1 MGKFEEP
8 VPNKIEKSKSDGSEG
23 KQNKLNG
30 FGIAAKQL
38 MDGNKN
44 ASSGDGSAVG
54 KSADK
59 SANSGVEIYHKD
71 GIGDDLKVIAGPE
84 ILHKDGKGDGLNSI
98 AGPEI
103 LHKDGKGDGL
113 KSFAG
118 PEILHKDGKGD
129 DIKVIAGPEILHK
142 DAITAHP
149 NGPEAG
155 LKQQSEDFMKKFN
168 QALELPAEKV
178 PQALEV
184 LYKDNQAQVKQVEL
198 KIASITKSLAEA
210 TFMPF

>member
-8 VPNKIEKSKSDGSEG
+8 VPNKIEKIKSDGSEG
-23 KQNKLNG
+23 KQSKLNG

-44 ASSGDGSAVG
+44 ASSGDGSAVA

-59 SANSGVEIYHKD
+59 TANSGV
-71 GIGDDLKVIAGPE
+71 E
-84 ILHKDGKGDGLNSI
+84 ILHKDGKGDDI
-98 AGPEI
+98 KAI
-103 LHKDGKGDGL
+103 
-113 KSFAG
+113 AG

-142 DAITAHP
+142 DVKGNESSNVSPDKNGIDAITAHP

-168 QALELPAEKV
+168 QALELP
-178 PQALEV
+178 
-184 LYKDNQAQVKQVEL
+184 
-198 KIASITKSLAEA
+198 
-210 TFMPF
+210 

>member
-84 ILHKDGKGDGLNSI
+84 ILHKDGKGDGLKSI

-103 LHKDGKGDGL
+103 LYKDGKGDEPVSPDKNG
-113 KSFAG
+113 
-118 PEILHKDGKGD
+118 I
-129 DIKVIAGPEILHK
+129 

-155 LKQQSEDFMKKFN
+155 LKLQSEEFMKKFK
-168 QALELPAEKV
+168 QALELPPEKV

-198 KIASITKSLAEA
+198 RIASITKSLAEA

>member
-113 KSFAG
+113 KS
-118 PEILHKDGKGD
+118 
-129 DIKVIAGPEILHK
+129 IAGPEILYK
-142 DAITAHP
+142 DGKGDEPVSPDKNGIDAITAHP

-155 LKQQSEDFMKKFN
+155 LKLQSEEFMKKFK
-168 QALELPAEKV
+168 QALELPPEKV

-198 KIASITKSLAEA
+198 RIASITKSLAEA

>member
-84 ILHKDGKGDGLNSI
+84 ILHKDGKGDGLNSF

-113 KSFAG
+113 KS
-118 PEILHKDGKGD
+118 
-129 DIKVIAGPEILHK
+129 IAGPEILYK
-142 DAITAHP
+142 DGKGDEPVSPDKNGIDAITAHP

-155 LKQQSEDFMKKFN
+155 LKLQSEEFMKKFK
-168 QALELPAEKV
+168 QALELPPEKV

-198 KIASITKSLAEA
+198 RIASITKSLAEA

>member
-8 VPNKIEKSKSDGSEG
+8 VPNKIEKIKSDGSEG
-23 KQNKLNG
+23 KQSKLNG

-44 ASSGDGSAVG
+44 ASSGDGSAVA

-59 SANSGVEIYHKD
+59 TANSGV
-71 GIGDDLKVIAGPE
+71 
-84 ILHKDGKGDGLNSI
+84 
-98 AGPEI
+98 
-103 LHKDGKGDGL
+103 
-113 KSFAG
+113 
-118 PEILHKDGKGD
+118 EILHKDGKGD

-142 DAITAHP
+142 DVKGNESSNVSPDKNGIDAITAHP